1 MSDNSELLTQ
11 LQQDLL
17 RYDASAA
24 AKTAEAI
31 VESGGDLMQAIDT
44 ASAAIHQ
51 VGDRFQCGDIYL
63 PELML
68 AGNAMKQCMNVLA
81 PHLAA
86 QRQAKRRAKV
96 VIAAVS
102 GDIHDIGKNLVATML
117 SVNGFD
123 VIDLGVN
130 VAPLKIVDA
139 AEREQAQV
147 IALSSLMTTSMPYQR
162 DVLSLLT
169 EIGTRGKFYV
179 IVGGGPVTP
188 DFARE
193 IHADGWGAS
202 AVSAVR
208 VCERLL
214 DSQHEPSV
222 GEPVLEN

>member
-1 MSDNSELLTQ
+1 MSDKPELLAQ

-17 RYDASAA
+17 RYDAAA
-24 AKTAEAI
+24 ATKTAEAI
-31 VESGGDLMQAIDT
+31 VESGGDLLQAIDA

-86 QRQAKRRAKV
+86 QRQVKRRAKV

-123 VIDLGVN
+123 VVDLGVN

-139 AEREQAQV
+139 AEREGAQI

-162 DVLSLLT
+162 DVLALLRET
-169 EIGTRGKFYV
+169 GARGRYYV
-179 IVGGGPVTP
+179 IVGGGPVTAE
-188 DFARE
+188 FARD
-193 IHADGWGAS
+193 IQADGWGS
-202 AVSAVR
+202 TAVSAVR

-214 DSQHEPSV
+214 DSKLEPAA